1 MSNAELRIKN
11 EEVEKYN
18 VPSTKYK
25 VWTRILF
32 PACYLPA
39 CGRQDTNYLPAAA
52 GNVELRLKNN
62 EVKIRIRN

>member
-1 MSNAELRIKN
+1 M
-11 EEVEKYN
+11 KYK
-18 VPSTKYK
+18 VPSTKYE

-62 EVKIRIRN
+62 EVKIRNRN

>member
-1 MSNAELRIKN
+1 MSNAELRLKN
-11 EEVEKYN
+11 EEVEKYKC
-18 VPSTKYK
+18 TKYE
-25 VWTRILF
+25 VWSRILF

-52 GNVELRLKNN
+52 GNAERRLKNN